1 MKNTVLIFILLLV
14 FGCSDDKQETPKQ
27 DNPLFNTSRAISLN
41 QLEETIN
48 LEKIGIYNPTKVI
61 KKDSLLIVLDQN
73 GLNKISIYQENGKLL
88 GSYLPTGMGAD
99 RGLYFITMNLDSQ
112 GIISAYD
119 FGNDRLVEFDL
130 NQLGQPGFGPVFT
143 DMPKDK
149 KHLCVAKSGS
159 TIISTGMFDEGRYA
173 LMNNNSEEYFLSYPE
188 IPSYR
193 SINDTLRS
201 ALFASNIIKIKPDGT
216 KFVCANMQSG
226 IIDFCS
232 LIPCTNITRIAELNF
247 YSPKA
252 TVKNMR
258 RTPVAYSTDNLFGFC
273 DIELLINI
281 YMHCIPAEVTVNI
294 KTK

>member
-1 MKNTVLIFILLLV
+1 
-14 FGCSDDKQETPKQ
+14 
-27 DNPLFNTSRAISLN
+27 
-41 QLEETIN
+41 
-48 LEKIGIYNPTKVI
+48 
-61 KKDSLLIVLDQN
+61 
-73 GLNKISIYQENGKLL
+73 
-88 GSYLPTGMGAD
+88 
-99 RGLYFITMNLDSQ
+99 
-112 GIISAYD
+112 
-119 FGNDRLVEFDL
+119 
-130 NQLGQPGFGPVFT
+130 
-143 DMPKDK
+143 MPKDK

-159 TIISTGMFDEGRYA
+159 TIISTGMFDEGRYG

-193 SINDTLRS
+193 TINDTLRS

-232 LIPCTNITRIAELNF
+232 LIPCTNITRVAELNL

-273 DIELLINI
+273 DIEITDEYIYALYSGRSYRKYKDQIVYGERIVVFDWEGNHVHTYLLRNPFTSISFNKEENAI
-281 YMHCIPAEVTVNI
+281 YGLTNNPNSVLI
-294 KTK
+294 KYTLD